1 MDNIQI
7 KPVMEHVEV
16 VINGMFA
23 FSADSEQEA
32 IKELKSQ
39 LTC

>member
-16 VINGMFA
+16 YLGERFL
-23 FSADSEQEA
+23 FSADNEIEA

-39 LTC
+39 LTY

>member
-7 KPVMEHVEV
+7 KPVMEHFAVI
-16 VINGMFA
+16 INGMVA
-23 FSADSEQEA
+23 FIADTKEQA